1 MTQWVKNLPAMQEMQ
16 ETQVRSLGQGDLEEG
31 LATHST
37 ILAWRVPGRLQSTGL
52 QRVGHKVIEHTR
64 THAIQLGKKNPEKNK
79 ELIYATMWMNIMLSG
94 KKHLE
99 NILS

>member
-1 MTQWVKNLPAMQEMQ
+1 MGKEPACNAGDAGDAGSIPGSR
-16 ETQVRSLGQGDLEEG
+16 RSGGGLGNPL
-31 LATHST
+31 HYS
-37 ILAWRVPGRLQSTGL
+37 GRLQSTGL

-99 NILS
+99 NMLS